1 ARGTM
6 PASPPFSG
14 WLDRLIDAVHPPR
27 TVYAHCDIPCGI
39 YDPYEAQISALTV
52 LRMDQL
58 IGELPPMAA
67 ETKPED
73 RATYV
78 SKLARYTAV
87 KESHAERVKSEVRVI
102 WGDYFTPDHL
112 KAHPGAH
119 ELVWKLM
126 KQASKAR
133 QGTGVADAQ
142 ELVTLVQEFSE
153 LFWLTKGAKTRK
165 IPSLQKS
172 GGELVVQVPP

>member
-1 ARGTM
+1 M
-6 PASPPFSG
+6 PAQNPSLG
-14 WLDRLIDAVHPPR
+14 WIERFRDIVHPPR
-27 TVYAHCDIPCGI
+27 PVYAHCDIPCGI

-58 IGELPPMAA
+58 IAELAMPAMDA
-67 ETKPED
+67 KPEE
-73 RATYV
+73 RAAYA

-102 WGDYFTPDHL
+102 WGDYFTPDHA
-112 KAHPGAH
+112 KQYPQVH
-119 ELVWKLM
+119 ELSWKIM
-126 KQASKAR
+126 KTASKAR

-142 ELVTLVQEFSE
+142 DLLKLVQEFCE
-153 LFWLTKGAKTRK
+153 LFWLTKGAKTHR

-172 GGELVVQVPP
+172 GGELVVQVPA